1 MSACKSTFTFLL
13 KEGEDFDFQLEPFFL
28 NSKSQMVEPMSA
40 SPNSTPRANKKPFG
54 AIHKI
59 VKIDE
64 EIIQVFNKESDSL
77 EVKRLSPFLDNDE
90 SRLKSTL
97 IDLKEKPTDEIVKS
111 LSQLISNFD
120 SEESH

>member
-54 AIHKI
+54 ANHKI

-64 EIIQVFNKESDSL
+64 EIIQVFNKESDTLCL
-77 EVKRLSPFLDNDE
+77 EVKRLSPFLDSDE
-90 SRLKSTL
+90 
-97 IDLKEKPTDEIVKS
+97 
-111 LSQLISNFD
+111 
-120 SEESH
+120 

>member
-1 MSACKSTFTFLL
+1 LLRTFQTLSTYTPQ
-13 KEGEDFDFQLEPFFL
+13 DFDFQLEPFFL

-64 EIIQVFNKESDSL
+64 EIIQVFNKESDTVLKLRGSL
-77 EVKRLSPFLDNDE
+77 HSWTVM
-90 SRLKSTL
+90 
-97 IDLKEKPTDEIVKS
+97 
-111 LSQLISNFD
+111 SQD
-120 SEESH
+120 SKAL